1 MPSMMKRGLVYGSI
15 VMLIGAAGMA
25 GAQADPRGLWL
36 AQDGAKV
43 HVSSCG
49 NALCAVIAEA
59 KSRIDPATGQPW
71 TDKNNPD
78 PALRDRPLV
87 GVAVLRSLQPDG
99 PGKWSGTLYNDDNG
113 NTYNGHLLEL
123 GPRTIRIEGCVIGIC
138 GGQNLSRIH

>member
-1 MPSMMKRGLVYGSI
+1 MMKRGLVYGSI
-15 VMLIGAAGMA
+15 VLLMAAAGMA
-25 GAQADPRGLWL
+25 SAQADPRGLWL

-43 HVSSCG
+43 RVSSCG
-49 NALCAVIAEA
+49 GSICATIAEP
-59 KSRIDPATGQPW
+59 KSPVDPETGRPW

-78 PALRDRPLV
+78 PALRNQPLV

-99 PGKWSGTLYNDDNG
+99 PGRWSGTLYNNDNG

-123 GPRTIRIEGCVIGIC
+123 GPGTIRIEGCVIGIC

>member
-1 MPSMMKRGLVYGSI
+1 MVKRCLVFGS
-15 VMLIGAAGMA
+15 VVTLVGAVAMA
-25 GAQADPRGLWL
+25 SARADPRGLWL

-43 HVSSCG
+43 RVSSCG
-49 NALCAVIAEA
+49 GLLCATIAEA
-59 KSRIDPATGQPW
+59 KSRIDPATGRPW

-99 PGKWSGTLYNDDNG
+99 PGKWSGTLYNNDNG
-113 NTYNGHLLEL
+113 NTYSGHLLEL

-138 GGQNLSRIH
+138 GGQDLSRIR